1 MKALSDH
8 VAACVEQVLQDVPA
22 SARKDVYIVSAWL
35 GEDLTASIGWN
46 TSRHVRARR
55 PLHSRFAWGVLE
67 WSRWEFECPSA
78 SVVCD
83 PLEDPLGFALC
94 CHWLAQAEP
103 DDEHASFRALID
115 DVMHDMHRDGRI
127 AAALGHAVAL
137 IVEGELQTC
146 SA

>member
-1 MKALSDH
+1 MRALQDH
-8 VAACVEQVLQDVPA
+8 VAVCVEHVLRAVPA
-22 SARKDVYIVSAWL
+22 SAREDVYIVSAWL

-55 PLHSRFAWGVLE
+55 AGGSRFAWGVLE

-78 SVVCD
+78 CVVCS
-83 PLEDPLGFALC
+83 PCEDPLGFALC
-94 CHWLAQAEP
+94 RAWRAQTEDAP
-103 DDEHASFRALID
+103 AAFRALID
-115 DVMHDMHRDGRI
+115 GVIHDMHRDGRI

-137 IVEGELQTC
+137 IVEGELQPC

>member
-1 MKALSDH
+1 MRALSDH
-8 VAACVEQVLQDVPA
+8 VAARVEQVLCDVPA

-55 PLHSRFAWGVLE
+55 AGDTRFAWGVLE

-78 SVVCD
+78 SVLCD

-94 CHWLAQAEP
+94 CRWLAQAEP
-103 DDEHASFRALID
+103 DDEHAAFRSLID

>member
-1 MKALSDH
+1 MKALSEH
-8 VAACVEQVLQDVPA
+8 VAACVEQVLRAVPA

-55 PLHSRFAWGVLE
+55 PFDSRFAWGVLE

-78 SVVCD
+78 CVVCD
-83 PLEDPLGFALC
+83 PVEDPLGFALC
-94 CHWLAQAEP
+94 DRWRASVGP
-103 DDEHASFRALID
+103 GDERAAFRSLID
-115 DVMHDMHRDGRI
+115 GVLHDMHRDGRI

-137 IVEGELQTC
+137 IVDGELQPC